1 MSSVIV
7 DPLVLAHAFADRE
20 TLEDLI
26 RAGWK
31 RGARRH
37 CHSSVFSVQVFA
49 TSFRVDCYHY
59 SPVFELVLLQSA
71 H

>member
-31 RGARRH
+31 GEPDGTVTAA
-37 CHSSVFSVQVFA
+37 CFPFK
-49 TSFRVDCYHY
+49 FLP
-59 SPVFELVLLQSA
+59 PVSE
-71 H
+71 